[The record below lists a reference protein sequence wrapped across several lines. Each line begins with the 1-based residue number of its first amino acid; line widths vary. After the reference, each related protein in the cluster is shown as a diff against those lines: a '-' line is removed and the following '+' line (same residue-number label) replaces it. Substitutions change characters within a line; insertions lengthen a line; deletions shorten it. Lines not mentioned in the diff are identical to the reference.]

1 MRNLKIQI
9 KKDEVSK
16 DTNNHLKFRKKLR
29 RMLMQRLENKIN
41 ADDMDYNLSK
51 FEPFDPLL
59 DWKFRPVCGCELE
72 GADEV
77 LYNLKHNKLFKRN
90 GHLLYDEC
98 IRSGD
103 NAGTIYEGYEMW
115 LLENMKIVFTYYV
128 AMEDNRTGI
137 MMTYRYPL
145 GKKIPT
151 DMELYADTFLDDMAE
166 GIYSLRHP
174 L

>member
-1 MRNLKIQI
+1 MKVQI

-16 DTNNHLKFRKKLR
+16 DTDNHLKFRKKLR
-29 RMLMQRLENKIN
+29 KMLMQRLENKIN
-41 ADDMDYNLSK
+41 ADDIDYALSK
-51 FEPFDPLL
+51 FEQFDPLL

-77 LYNLKHNKLFKRN
+77 HYDLKHNKLFKRN

-98 IRSGD
+98 IYSGG
-103 NAGTIYEGYEMW
+103 NATTVFEGYEMW
-115 LLENMKIVFTYYV
+115 LLENMQIVFTYYV
-128 AMEDNRTGI
+128 AVEDCRTG
-137 MMTYRYPL
+137 MFMTYRYPL

-151 DMELYADTFLDDMAE
+151 EMELDTDTFLDDMAE
-166 GIYSLRHP
+166 ETYLLRHP